1 MANLGNQSCLV
12 GFKTELKRSNES
24 DFIKAAKKSENAAWE
39 SKEISAHSA
48 NENSMKVRFSVL
60 IPAYNREDYICQTVD
75 SVLSQAFKDFEVIVV
90 DDGSTDRTPQ
100 LLESYGTRIKAFR
113 QQNQGAEAA
122 RNKAASLAQGEYLCM
137 LDDDDLFLPGALA
150 TYDQIVRY
158 CDSPPL
164 IMGAIAFFKDGNPV
178 PAFALRRTPIK
189 LVKYPDFL
197 SKDRSYFHTNS
208 RIVMRKAV
216 FDEIG
221 GYGSRGEPT
230 FPIDDLGFLFK
241 AGTYGPCIVVQEPY
255 SVVRRLHATNY
266 IQNIGAIV
274 EGILRLVRL
283 EKQGRFPGGRHQ
295 RVGRYAVIGGFAW
308 CWAYKHCWRRQKQR
322 KLALRLFLGT
332 APMIAVAVWKRFLR
346 CFRKPLPPIVLPEPE
361 SQAVCGVEEVSNIG
375 VSMAKDIA

>member
-1 MANLGNQSCLV
+1 
-12 GFKTELKRSNES
+12 
-24 DFIKAAKKSENAAWE
+24 
-39 SKEISAHSA
+39 
-48 NENSMKVRFSVL
+48 MKVRFSVL
-60 IPAYNREDYICQTVD
+60 IPAYNAEKYICHTID
-75 SVLSQAFKDFEVIVV
+75 SVLSQVFTDYEVIVV
-90 DDGSTDRTPQ
+90 DDESTDRTPQ
-100 LLESYGTRIKAFR
+100 LLESYGTRIQAFR

-122 RNKAASLAQGEYLCM
+122 RNKAGSLAQGEYLCM
-137 LDDDDLFLPGALA
+137 LDHDDVFLPCALA
-150 TYDQIVRY
+150 TYDQVIRC

-164 IMGAIAFFKDGNPV
+164 IMGAITNFADGNPV
-178 PAFALRRTPIK
+178 PFNAAVQAPIK
-189 LVKYPDFL
+189 LFKYPDFL

-221 GYGSRGEPT
+221 GYGSRGEPA
-230 FPIDDLGFLFK
+230 FPIDDLGLLFK

-255 SVVRRLHATNY
+255 TVARRLHATNF

-274 EGILRLVRL
+274 EGVLRLVRL

-308 CWAYKHCWRRQKQR
+308 CWAYKHCWRLQKQR

-346 CFRKPLPPIVLPEPE
+346 CFRKPLPPIVLPELKL
-361 SQAVCGVEEVSNIG
+361 QAACGLEKVSRNG
-375 VSMAKDIA
+375 VGMIDDVA